1 MQGNRTKTETLNSS
15 LYSLLSSVHGLGVEY
30 PQLLIQVASFLEPNI
45 SSDLIVPSLK
55 KMFEEVPTMLQQK
68 SAQILQKLLQEPNN
82 EPISWRLL
90 VDFKEL
96 QQLLQQTSYLQL
108 LHLSN
113 NLIPPG
119 PFTAQLEFL
128 LKAQEQFQAWTQDTL
143 VQLHTVLSDT
153 PLHMERQQLLQL
165 EPQIPWELLHF
176 LIELLKLPFEELC
189 SLQEWISKLPKKQL
203 TLILHLLL
211 LEPSAL
217 IEIKRRLDFE
227 SSINLTNSSESESMS
242 TITSGTITTPNI
254 STPITYSEGTPMIDT
269 ISMNSSSGSIPS
281 KTSGYISS
289 DPSIYQLRIVRQPPN
304 RTVYQRILKPFPS
317 VMLVGGPSNIE
328 QLTNSNL
335 FVEATL
341 LRSDSEAELPLCME
355 GNRIVRISNG
365 VFATFKKLKILST
378 SQQQGTLFRLKFT
391 LKRYIGNVFEQI
403 PSAVAITNPI
413 EVFSHTLYLT
423 DKQEAPPPVVYEIL
437 PPNGKVGTR
446 VVILGTNFVNSP
458 NLRVRF
464 GNTEV
469 TPTFHEQGTLICTIP
484 TQLKPEINGIP
495 VRISNDSVS
504 FCETKVNNTIICKN
518 LIFIKVFFNL
528 ITTTS

>member
-1 MQGNRTKTETLNSS
+1 MQGNRTNVESTINNA

-30 PQLLIQVASFLEPNI
+30 PQLLIQLASILEPNI
-45 SSDLIVPSLK
+45 STDLIVPSLK
-55 KMFEEVPTMLQQK
+55 KMFEELPAMLQQK
-68 SAQILQKLLQEPNN
+68 SPQVLQKLLLEPSG
-82 EPISWRLL
+82 EPISWKLMA
-90 VDFKEL
+90 DFREL
-96 QQLLQQTSYLQL
+96 QQLLQQISFLQL

-119 PFTAQLEFL
+119 PFNAQLEFL
-128 LKAQEQFQAWTQDTL
+128 LKAQEQFQAWTQETIG
-143 VQLHTVLSDT
+143 QLHSVLSDT

-176 LIELLKLPFEELC
+176 LIELLKLPIEELC
-189 SLQEWISKLPKKQL
+189 GLQEWISKLPLKLL
-203 TLILHLLL
+203 TLVLNLLL
-211 LEPSAL
+211 LEPSGL
-217 IEIKRRLDFE
+217 IEIKRRIDIE
-227 SSINLTNSSESESMS
+227 NNSNSNNSSHSSLGGSMDNELS
-242 TITSGTITTPNI
+242 NNTSPIGINYNTNTGEL
-254 STPITYSEGTPMIDT
+254 TPIDS
-269 ISMNSSSGSIPS
+269 ISMNSSNSSIVNNN
-281 KTSGYISS
+281 KYSGYIS
-289 DPSIYQLRIVRQPPN
+289 DPTSYQLRIVRQPPS

-317 VMLVGGPSNIE
+317 VMLVGGPNNLE

-341 LRSDSEAELPLCME
+341 LKSDSEAELPLCME

-413 EVFSHTLYLT
+413 EVFSHTLYLS

-437 PPNGKVGTR
+437 PPNGKGGTR

-469 TPTFHEQGTLICTIP
+469 TPTFHEQGTLICTVP
-484 TQLKPEINGIP
+484 TQLKPELSGIP
-495 VRISNDSVS
+495 VRISNDSIS
-504 FCETKVNNTIICKN
+504 FCETKVLYPFIYM
-518 LIFIKVFFNL
+518 LI
-528 ITTTS
+528 

>member
-1 MQGNRTKTETLNSS
+1 MQGNRTKMDTINNS
-15 LYSLLSSVHGLGVEY
+15 LYSLLSNVHGLGVDY
-30 PQLLIQVASFLEPNI
+30 PQLLIQLASILEPVI
-45 SSDLIVPSLK
+45 SNDLIVPSLK
-55 KMFEEVPTMLQQK
+55 KMFEEVPQMLQQK
-68 SAQILQKLLQEPNN
+68 SAQLLQKLLLEPTN
-82 EPISWRLL
+82 EPISWKLL

-96 QQLLQQTSYLQL
+96 QDLLQQTSYLQL

-119 PFTAQLEFL
+119 PFNAQLEFL

-143 VQLHTVLSDT
+143 VQLHSVLSDT

-217 IEIKRRLDFE
+217 IEIKRRLDIE
-227 SSINLTNSSESESMS
+227 ITQSSNSMNGE
-242 TITSGTITTPNI
+242 NDI
-254 STPITYSEGTPMIDT
+254 STPVLYSEGTPMDS
-269 ISMNSSSGSIPS
+269 ISMNSSSGSIPT
-281 KTSGYISS
+281 KISGYISS
-289 DPSIYQLRIVRQPPN
+289 DPSSYQLRIVRQPPN

-341 LRSDSEAELPLCME
+341 LRSDSEVELPLCME

-413 EVFSHTLYLT
+413 EVFSHTLYLS

-437 PPNGKVGTR
+437 PPNGKGGTR

-458 NLRVRF
+458 NLKVRF

-469 TPTFHEQGTLICTIP
+469 TPTFHEQGTLICTVP
-484 TQLKPEINGIP
+484 TILKPEPNGIP
-495 VRISNDSVS
+495 VRISNDSIS
-504 FCETKVNNTIICKN
+504 FCETKVFKYILWYVKLNIYT
-518 LIFIKVFFNL
+518 
-528 ITTTS
+528 